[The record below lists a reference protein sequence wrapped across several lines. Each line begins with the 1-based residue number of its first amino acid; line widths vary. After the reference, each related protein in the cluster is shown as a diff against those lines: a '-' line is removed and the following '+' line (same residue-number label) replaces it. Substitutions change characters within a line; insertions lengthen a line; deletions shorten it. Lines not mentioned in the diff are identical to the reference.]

1 LKLLILVIISLL
13 GSTAFAAKVNFLST
27 PEGAEVF
34 VINPTTGKKKP
45 VGKTPYTS
53 DFSSFLSQGGENQS
67 IQVMVS
73 KPGYEDFNIVV
84 PPISSSDVRVNAN
97 LQVEKNLKLAT
108 DFDFLVTDLFDA
120 LRMTRLKD
128 FESSNQKL
136 DLLIKKFPHFSVVYE
151 MKGMNFYLKKDF
163 KKALNFYKKAFS
175 VNPKNREAYRMMTY
189 LEKKFNINKKEL

>member
-1 LKLLILVIISLL
+1 MKLLILSIFTLL
-13 GSTAFAAKVNFLST
+13 SFSAFAAKVNFVST

-34 VINPTTGKKKP
+34 VINPTTGKKKA

-53 DFSSFLSQGGENQS
+53 NFSAFLSQGGKNQS
-67 IQVMVS
+67 VQVMVS
-73 KPGYEDFNIVV
+73 KPGYEDFNIVIPQV
-84 PPISSSDVRVNAN
+84 SSSDVRVNAN
-97 LQVEKNLKLAT
+97 LRVEKNLKLAT

-120 LRMTRLKD
+120 LRMARLKD
-128 FESSNQKL
+128 FDSSNEKL
-136 DLLIKKFPHFSVVYE
+136 DLLVKKFPHFSVVYE

-189 LEKKFNINKKEL
+189 LEKKFNIKKKEL